1 MSTFVNR
8 LKLTTI
14 ALASIILASCGGG
27 GGGSSDPITNSAPAF
42 PSSSD
47 SVNFA
52 ENSTDVVYTASATDA
67 EGNTI
72 TYALSGGDDQDQF
85 SIGTSSGALQFK
97 SPPDHENPS
106 DDGGNNVYE
115 VEISASDSSA
125 SSKMI
130 LEVTVTN
137 VVEDGEDGGSG
148 DGTNQAPTA
157 IITVTPDPDST
168 TLTTATEITLNGS
181 SSTDPNND
189 ELAYAWSQSSDQ
201 DISLTSLNT
210 AITTFTAAD
219 AGTYTFTL
227 TVSDA
232 EFSNSAE
239 VKLTINSTTT
249 SDTTAPSE
257 PQLISLASADA
268 SSMDVDWFGSSD
280 DQTGSAL
287 IEYQIHAAITSGFT
301 PDSSTLQSSVSN
313 TISATITG
321 LEANTEY
328 FVVVLAVDEAGNQST
343 SEEKSVTTASVDATA
358 TDEAVAVDARAVTTV
373 DDDTITL
380 DKSAV
385 DDDLSAGDVVISD
398 QDEGLLLLVDSVN
411 DTGSELE
418 VSTSQ
423 ASLVDAFDE
432 VEFNL
437 LTTLE
442 DVDSNLETQ
451 GMLVTGQSAS
461 GLAAQPSSQSELRWP
476 SGLRLRRNELSA
488 NQGSATF
495 QPMLHSSDVQS
506 IDSMDSATL
515 AVPYEVYASPNDS
528 VISFD
533 VLLEVTEED
542 VSFDDLE
549 VTVNHDRLDTP
560 DDVQVQA
567 KSSIGGRYEYY
578 IQWTND
584 RETSSTP
591 YTVEVS
597 ARESGCWFF
606 CTLRVMSEV
615 YVTAGDKDALFEDTY
630 TISVTEGAATMTAET
645 SVGFS
650 PDFDIAVVVEGSQIK
665 RALTQIRGDLD
676 MESMLSFVA
685 SSSEEFTYSPAND
698 LYSKEF
704 TKVVMAGFVPVVITG
719 KLKLVGEISANIS
732 GAVDLSTTIE
742 NSVRISAGIE
752 YIDGAYSY
760 KDSADTTYKFEVI
773 GEAGASVYG
782 ELRLIPEIEFTFYRV
797 VGADM
802 TLEPYV
808 FAETELEGVFS
819 AIVDD
824 QFEDVDAN
832 YRFTELEAGVALDAS
847 LTAKFGLILDDKTLG
862 IEETWNNDEEPI
874 LGPAYLVSLPSA
886 AISTLSA
893 ASPANGLLL
902 GLATTDGKLGITGT
916 NEIQNGYWQVYPED
930 SSTNFSASGS
940 NIRFDYSTDYKYELR
955 YVYYSE
961 LGSFVRQYQSL
972 EVDLADSDGDGL
984 NNQYE
989 NYYSFLDPNEASDAS
1004 ADHDNDGYDN
1014 LSEYLGGSY
1023 PDSSESVPSDSVP
1036 PATPANFQAE
1046 VGDTTLKLTWTPSA
1060 FASTYY
1066 IYMATSSGVTPLNYN
1081 DLGGAR
1087 FETEDSELLLE
1098 GLENDTTYYLVIVAQ
1113 NASGSS
1119 SPSAEISATPE
1130 VAKPEKELYLTF
1142 NTALIGSE
1150 AGVSDI
1156 EFSADSRTL
1165 VSGDVQTN
1173 AHCGLT
1179 DAGGI
1184 VGNPCDDNLN
1194 RNVRYWSIS
1203 SSSQQS
1209 SNVHWHD
1216 YYYYVS
1222 SSGNDYESDY
1232 YFSQVYGV
1240 ALAPD
1245 GSSYAAIGKYD
1256 DLSSVFGTDGY
1267 GRYITIWDTTTGDRL
1282 GQIFEEGKTNDIGNG
1297 YALAYTSDSK
1307 TLIAGYESGDVVLWD
1322 IASGTKLTDESQH
1335 GDRVTAIH
1343 VHPVDGNSFVT
1354 SSYDQSVKIWDS
1366 ASGKVTRTLFGH
1378 SDRVTD
1384 AKFSPDGTLI
1394 ASVGYDEK
1402 INVWSAST
1410 GELIQTITGAYSQD
1424 FIAVAFADND
1434 HLVTGSDWL
1443 STDAGE
1449 GGIDLWYIPT
1459 GVHLQNYTGHT
1470 KQIDALANSPNGSY
1484 IASASADN
1492 TIRIWSIGSATSAPT
1507 ATPELSN
1514 SVEGDDQLDLL
1525 WSAVDYASYYELFD
1539 NDSGELL
1546 YEGNDLSFSHENL
1559 DSDNLSTYSYTVTA
1573 CNLYGC
1579 GPSSLPYT
1587 VSLTSVPSAA
1597 SLSQNTL
1604 LIGSEAGVS
1613 DIEFSADSRTLVS
1626 GDVQTNAHCGLTDA
1640 GGIVGNPCD
1649 DNLNRNVRYWSISS
1663 SSQQSSN
1670 VHWHDYYYYVS
1681 SSGNDYKSD
1690 YYFSQVYGVA
1700 LAPDGSSYAAI
1711 GKYDDLSSVFGT
1723 DGYGRYITIWDTTTG
1738 DRLGQI
1744 FEEGKTNDIGN
1755 GYALAYTSDSKTL
1768 IAGYESGDVVLWDIA
1783 SGTKLTDESQHGDR
1797 VTAIH
1802 VHPVDG
1808 NSFVTSSYDQSVKI
1822 WDSASGKVTRTLFGH
1837 SNWVADAKFSPD
1849 GTLIASVGYDEKIN
1863 IWSASTGE
1871 LIQTITGA
1879 YSQDFIAVAF
1889 ADNDHLVTG
1898 SDWRSTD
1905 AGFGGIDLWHIP
1917 TGVHL
1922 QNYTGHTKQINALAN
1937 SPNGSYI
1944 ASASADE
1951 SIRVWNFHR

>member
-1 MSTFVNR
+1 MTNFVKYF
-8 LKLTTI
+8 KLPAITI
-14 ALASIILASCGGG
+14 TSIILASCGGG
-27 GGGSSDPITNSAPAF
+27 DDGDDPITNSAPAF

-85 SIGTSSGALQFK
+85 SIGTSSGELLFK

-125 SSKMI
+125 SSKMT

-137 VVEDGEDGGSG
+137 VVEDGEDGGGG

-232 EFSNSAE
+232 EFSNSAKVE
-239 VKLTINSTTT
+239 LTINSKTT

-287 IEYQIHAAITSGFT
+287 IEYQIHAATTSGFT

-358 TDEAVAVDARAVTTV
+358 TDEAVAVDASAVTTV

-488 NQGSATF
+488 NQGSASF

-528 VISFD
+528 IISFD
-533 VLLEVTEED
+533 VLLEVIEEG

-615 YVTAGDKDALFEDTY
+615 YVTSGDKDALFEDTY

-940 NIRFDYSTDYKYELR
+940 NILFDYSTDYKYELR

-972 EVDLADSDGDGL
+972 EVDLEDSDGDGL

-989 NYYSFLDPNEASDAS
+989 NYYSFLDPYDASDAS

-1081 DLGGAR
+1081 DLGGQR

-1150 AGVSDI
+1150 AAVSDI
-1156 EFSADSRTL
+1156 EFSDDSRTL
-1165 VSGDVQTN
+1165 LSGESNSDDS
-1173 AHCGLT
+1173 CGLSNY
-1179 DAGGI
+1179 
-1184 VGNPCDDNLN
+1184 GNTVYDPCDDNGN
-1194 RNVRYWSIS
+1194 HFIRYWSLS
-1203 SSSQQS
+1203 SSNQQLS
-1209 SNVHWHD
+1209 SIHWHD
-1216 YYYYVS
+1216 YYYKVAS
-1222 SSGNDYESDY
+1222 DGDVESDY
-1232 YFSQVYGV
+1232 RLGNVNAV

-1245 GSSYAAIGKYD
+1245 GSSYAAIGEYD
-1256 DLSSVFGTDGY
+1256 DYSSSYGTDDK
-1267 GRYITIWDTTTGDRL
+1267 GRYITIWDATTGDL
-1282 GQIFEEGKTNDIGNG
+1282 LKQIFEADKTTDIGNG

-1307 TLIAGYESGDVVLWD
+1307 TLIAGYESGDVVLWDIASGTKLTDESQHGDRVTAIHLHPVDGNSFVTSSYDQSVKIWDAASGKVTRTLFGHSDRVTDAKFSPDGTLIASVGYDETINIWSASTGELIQTITGGSSQDFIAVAFADNDHLVTGSDWRSTDAGKGGIDLWYIPTGVHLQNYTGHTEQINALANSPDGSYIASASADETIRLWSIGSATSAPTATPELSNSLAEDDQIDLLWSAVNSASYYKLFDNDSGELLYEGNDLSFSHENLDSANLTTYSYTLAACNLYGCGPSSLPYTVLLTNVPSAASLSQNTLLIGSEAGVSDIEFSADSRTLLSGESNSDDSCGLSNYGNTVYDPCDDNGNHFIRYWSLSSSSQQLSSIHWHDYYYKVASDGDVESDYRLGNVDAVALAPDGSSYAAIGEYDDYSSSYGTDGKGRYITIWDATTGDRLGQIFEADKTTDIGNGYALAYTSDSKNLIAGYESGDIVLWD

-1378 SDRVTD
+1378 SSWVTD
-1384 AKFSPDGTLI
+1384 AKFSPDGSLI
-1394 ASVGYDEK
+1394 ASVGRDGVV
-1402 INVWSAST
+1402 NVWSTAT
-1410 GELIQTITGAYSQD
+1410 GELLHTMTRGYSTQYLT
-1424 FIAVAFADND
+1424 AVAFADDD
-1434 HLVTGSDWL
+1434 HLVTGSEWY
-1443 STDAGE
+1443 STE
-1449 GGIDLWYIPT
+1449 
-1459 GVHLQNYTGHT
+1459 
-1470 KQIDALANSPNGSY
+1470 
-1484 IASASADN
+1484 
-1492 TIRIWSIGSATSAPT
+1492 
-1507 ATPELSN
+1507 
-1514 SVEGDDQLDLL
+1514 
-1525 WSAVDYASYYELFD
+1525 
-1539 NDSGELL
+1539 
-1546 YEGNDLSFSHENL
+1546 
-1559 DSDNLSTYSYTVTA
+1559 
-1573 CNLYGC
+1573 
-1579 GPSSLPYT
+1579 
-1587 VSLTSVPSAA
+1587 
-1597 SLSQNTL
+1597 
-1604 LIGSEAGVS
+1604 
-1613 DIEFSADSRTLVS
+1613 
-1626 GDVQTNAHCGLTDA
+1626 
-1640 GGIVGNPCD
+1640 
-1649 DNLNRNVRYWSISS
+1649 
-1663 SSQQSSN
+1663 
-1670 VHWHDYYYYVS
+1670 
-1681 SSGNDYKSD
+1681 
-1690 YYFSQVYGVA
+1690 
-1700 LAPDGSSYAAI
+1700 
-1711 GKYDDLSSVFGT
+1711 
-1723 DGYGRYITIWDTTTG
+1723 
-1738 DRLGQI
+1738 
-1744 FEEGKTNDIGN
+1744 
-1755 GYALAYTSDSKTL
+1755 
-1768 IAGYESGDVVLWDIA
+1768 
-1783 SGTKLTDESQHGDR
+1783 
-1797 VTAIH
+1797 
-1802 VHPVDG
+1802 
-1808 NSFVTSSYDQSVKI
+1808 
-1822 WDSASGKVTRTLFGH
+1822 
-1837 SNWVADAKFSPD
+1837 
-1849 GTLIASVGYDEKIN
+1849 
-1863 IWSASTGE
+1863 
-1871 LIQTITGA
+1871 
-1879 YSQDFIAVAF
+1879 
-1889 ADNDHLVTG
+1889 
-1898 SDWRSTD
+1898 

-1922 QNYTGHTKQINALAN
+1922 QNYTGHTGQINALAN